1 MKTSFWRTIYIM
13 CLVSILFSG
22 CRTKYISVPVETF
35 HKDSIY
41 SHQLKRD
48 SIYFRDS
55 VYVREK
61 GDTVFVDKF
70 KYLYKEICKTD
81 TFRVERTDT
90 VTTVVEVE
98 KPLTRWQKLKM
109 ELGGIA
115 FGVCVA
121 LIAILVGIIV
131 KRKL

>member
-1 MKTSFWRTIYIM
+1 MKQSFFIIILL
-13 CLVSILFSG
+13 CLAGILLTG
-22 CRTKYISVPVETF
+22 CRTKYIHVPVETF

-41 SHQLKRD
+41 IHQLKRD
-48 SIYFRDS
+48 SIYLRDS

-90 VTTVVEVE
+90 ITTVVEVE

-115 FGVCVA
+115 FGVCIG
-121 LIAILVGIIV
+121 LMAILVGIII

>member
-1 MKTSFWRTIYIM
+1 MKQSFFIIILL
-13 CLVSILFSG
+13 CLVGILLTG
-22 CRTKYISVPVETF
+22 CRTKYIHVPVETF

-41 SHQLKRD
+41 IHQLKRD
-48 SIYFRDS
+48 SIYLRDS
-55 VYVREK
+55 VYIREK

-70 KYLYKEICKTD
+70 KYLYKEIVKID
-81 TFRVERTDT
+81 TFRMEHTDT
-90 VTTVVEVE
+90 ITTVVEVE

-121 LIAILVGIIV
+121 LLAILVGMII